1 MMMPPFYAGEGY
13 APLAITARQW
23 QAAKQH
29 ATCFGSNKNRPGKP
43 SRRRAILDFI
53 RTLNQG
59 AALSTVQKL
68 APATESGK

>member
-1 MMMPPFYAGEGY
+1 MMIDPFFGPAFV
-13 APLAITARQW
+13 APVAITARQW
-23 QAAKQH
+23 QAAKQR

-59 AALSTVQKL
+59 HALTKV
-68 APATESGK
+68 GK